1 MRFEI
6 EHLES
11 YDNDALLKELRRVAE
26 IVPGP
31 KLTAAQFDAHSKIS
45 SSAVRRRFGG
55 WDRALQAAGLGQ
67 RFNDNSIAWTREE
80 VVAQI
85 QIVSRQLQKS
95 HLTRQDLTARCG
107 ITSKPINRLF
117 GSWKKALDAA
127 GLSQSVLGRRY
138 TDEECFEN
146 MLSMWVHYGRPPR
159 HDEMNRTPSVVG
171 AKAYVR
177 RWGTWRGALRAFVER
192 ANQDA
197 PPPMQAQA
205 DTASKTKVPRPAKR
219 SPRDIPLGL
228 RYLVIRRDGNR
239 CPLCGRS
246 PQSEPPAEIDIDH
259 IYPWAK
265 GGETVLE
272 NLRVLCRE
280 CNLGKGARVDEI

>member
-31 KLTAAQFDAHSKIS
+31 KLTASQFDAHSKIS

-67 RFNDNSIAWTREE
+67 RFNDNSIGWTRED
-80 VVAQI
+80 VLAQI
-85 QIVSRQLQKS
+85 RIVSRQLQKS
-95 HLTRQDLTARCG
+95 HLTQRDLAAHCG

-117 GSWKKALDAA
+117 GSWKKALEAA
-127 GLSQSVLGRRY
+127 GLSQSTLGRRY

-146 MLSMWVHYGRPPR
+146 LLTVWTALGRQPFYS
-159 HDEMNRTPSVVG
+159 DMKQSPSQVG
-171 AKAYVR
+171 PKVYVR
-177 RWGTWRGALRAFVER
+177 RWDTWRGALRAFVER

-197 PPPMQAQA
+197 PHPTQTQSDMAN
-205 DTASKTKVPRPAKR
+205 KTIAPRPARR

-228 RYLVIRRDGNR
+228 RYLVLLRDGNR

-246 PQSEPPAEIDIDH
+246 PQSEPPAEVHIDH
-259 IYPWAK
+259 IQPWAL

-280 CNLGKGARVDEI
+280 CNLGKGVRVDEI